1 MNGRHMR
8 KALGRMHL
16 LSKKDKMGCRVANS
30 PTKECTQKNIVT
42 VVGGRLF
49 HAH

>member
-1 MNGRHMR
+1 MR

-16 LSKKDKMGCRVANS
+16 LSKKNKMGYRVANS
-30 PTKECTQKNIVT
+30 PALTKECTQKNIVT